1 MPDFF
6 IITENTEFLMKNKDF
21 EKTEAYMR
29 QNCEKSAHAED
40 HIYRVLYNALNIA
53 ASEENVD
60 LDVLITAC
68 LLHDIGRPAEIAD
81 SSIDHAEYGSKTAY
95 NWLIENNYDSDFAQ
109 SVAEC
114 ILCHRYRGNNIPKTI
129 EAKILYDADK
139 LDAAGLIGI
148 ARTLQFKG
156 TIGEPIYTVK
166 NGEVQNGSDKENQ
179 SFFTEYI
186 HKLSKVYDKMT
197 TAKGKEIALEMK
209 SEAERF
215 YNELYGYLDKLYSG
229 GNSILDKYITE

>member
-1 MPDFF
+1 
-6 IITENTEFLMKNKDF
+6 MKKKDF
-21 EKTEAYMR
+21 EKAEAYMK

-53 ASEENVD
+53 ASEKNVD

-68 LLHDIGRPAEIAD
+68 LLHDIGRPAEIAN

-95 NWLIENNYDSDFAQ
+95 NWLIENNYDNAFAQ

-114 ILCHRYRGNNIPKTI
+114 ILCHRYRENNIPKTI

-166 NGEVQNGSDKENQ
+166 NGEVQNGTDKENQ
-179 SFFTEYI
+179 NFFTEYI

-209 SEAERF
+209 NEAERF

-229 GNSILDKYITE
+229 GNSILDEYITE

>member
-1 MPDFF
+1 
-6 IITENTEFLMKNKDF
+6 MKKKDF
-21 EKTEAYMR
+21 EKTEAYMK

-81 SSIDHAEYGSKTAY
+81 NSIDHAEYGSKTAY
-95 NWLIENNYDSDFAQ
+95 NWLIENNYDSTFAQ

-114 ILCHRYRGNNIPKTI
+114 ILCHRYRGNNIPKTV

-166 NGEVQNGSDKENQ
+166 NGKVQDGTDKGNQ

-186 HKLSKVYDKMT
+186 YKLSKVYDKMT
-197 TAKGKEIALEMK
+197 TATGKKIAIEMK

-215 YNELYGYLDKLYSG
+215 YNELYGYLDKLYSD
-229 GNSILDKYITE
+229 GNSILDEYITK